1 MSENN
6 KTQKFV
12 LLLAGM
18 VLLAGVVIISIIKDR
33 IIDNPHYQI
42 SVTGQGKVQYKS
54 DIAIITLGV
63 QIDKA
68 KTAEIALN
76 EMNNKMNQ
84 VISELKKSGI
94 KEENIQTQNYFLETA
109 YDQINGVSKTAGY
122 NANQKVTIKAEGIDK
137 DQKLASNIISI
148 ASKAGANQVIG
159 IKFDASNLNNLK
171 QEARIKAIT
180 DAKLKSNKI
189 AQTTGVKFRKIVGL
203 YERTLQ
209 SPDLN
214 SYNYYGYEGIGGGL
228 GGGGSSPAPQLPS
241 GTQEIVME
249 IDLNY
254 EIR

>member
-94 KEENIQTQNYFLETA
+94 KEENIQTQNYF
-109 YDQINGVSKTAGY
+109 
-122 NANQKVTIKAEGIDK
+122 
-137 DQKLASNIISI
+137 
-148 ASKAGANQVIG
+148 
-159 IKFDASNLNNLK
+159 
-171 QEARIKAIT
+171 
-180 DAKLKSNKI
+180 
-189 AQTTGVKFRKIVGL
+189 
-203 YERTLQ
+203 
-209 SPDLN
+209 
-214 SYNYYGYEGIGGGL
+214 
-228 GGGGSSPAPQLPS
+228 
-241 GTQEIVME
+241 
-249 IDLNY
+249 
-254 EIR
+254 